1 MKTDSG
7 QFALRISQCQ
17 NVHFAMAK
25 RGKFAKFFE
34 IRAVKKVNNS
44 RVAKKPNVI
53 SIIATIK

>member
-1 MKTDSG
+1 
-7 QFALRISQCQ
+7 
-17 NVHFAMAK
+17 MAK